1 MYSVLNHPVVTQSF
15 KAFLAKKLNLE
26 NYMFWNEVEKF
37 KSNTIQHANRI
48 NETYINDGSI
58 NQVNVSAKDRDAV
71 VEQVNTNRFPIT
83 VFDNVQGI
91 AYQLLDT
98 NNYRDFLFSVEC
110 RNYLEKKKEEEMKI
124 VVKAPLHS

>member
-48 NETYINDGSI
+48 NETYINDGSV
-58 NQVNVSAKDRDAV
+58 NQVNVSAKDREAV

>member
-37 KSNTIQHANRI
+37 KSNTTQHANRI
-48 NETYINDGSI
+48 NETYINDGSV
-58 NQVNVSAKDRDAV
+58 NQVNVSAKDREAV

>member
-48 NETYINDGSI
+48 NEIYINDGSV
-58 NQVNVSAKDRDAV
+58 NQVNVSAKDREAV